1 MLQPKRVGGLRTDF
15 QLWHHRLGHSM
26 LPRIGLFLKMLKYI
40 KHELCD
46 VCPLA
51 KLNSLPFGISEYKSE
66 HYFEL
71 IHCDI

>member
-1 MLQPKRVGGLRTDF
+1 
-15 QLWHHRLGHSM
+15 M

-51 KLNSLPFGISEYKSE
+51 KLNRLPFGISEYKSE